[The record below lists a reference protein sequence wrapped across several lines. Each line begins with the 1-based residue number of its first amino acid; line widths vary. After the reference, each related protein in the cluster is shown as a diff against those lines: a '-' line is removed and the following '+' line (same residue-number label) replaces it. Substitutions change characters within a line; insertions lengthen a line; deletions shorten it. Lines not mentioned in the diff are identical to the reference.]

1 MAIGISSANPGMRAL
16 DAMRQEPLRRRERN
30 ETPGSRADEREP
42 APEPAPVEQAQP
54 SREAREPRLTVVEPL
69 QAPPRTVA
77 AYLGVQRA
85 TPADPGAGE
94 LVGIDIY
101 V

>member
-1 MAIGISSANPGMRAL
+1 MAIGVSSLNPGMRGL
-16 DAMRQEPLRRRERN
+16 DALRPEPLRRRERS
-30 ETPGSRADEREP
+30 EGPGSRSEEKDPAAEP
-42 APEPAPVEQAQP
+42 PRAPETQPA
-54 SREAREPRLTVVEPL
+54 REAREPRLTAVEPVDSL
-69 QAPPRTVA
+69 PRSVA

-85 TPADPGAGE
+85 TPIEPGAGE

>member
-1 MAIGISSANPGMRAL
+1 MAIGISPTNPGIRAL
-16 DAMRQEPLRRRERN
+16 DAMRQEPLRRRDRSEASGLAA
-30 ETPGSRADEREP
+30 EERERS
-42 APEPAPVEQAQP
+42 PEPSPIREP
-54 SREAREPRLTVVEPL
+54 SSAREAREPRLTVVEPL
-69 QAPPRTVA
+69 QSIPRSVS

-85 TPADPGAGE
+85 TPTDPGAGE

>member
-1 MAIGISSANPGMRAL
+1 MAIGVSSATTGMRGL
-16 DAMRQEPLRRRERN
+16 EAMRQEPLRRRERS
-30 ETPGSRADEREP
+30 EGPG
-42 APEPAPVEQAQP
+42 AQP
-54 SREAREPRLTVVEPL
+54 EEKEPLAESPRPAEPEAPREAREPRLTAVEPL
-69 QAPPRTVA
+69 ESLPRSVA

-85 TPADPGAGE
+85 TPTDPGAGE

>member
-1 MAIGISSANPGMRAL
+1 MAIGISPANSGMRAL
-16 DAMRQEPLRRRERN
+16 DAMRQEPLRRRDRSEA
-30 ETPGSRADEREP
+30 PGPAAEERERS
-42 APEPAPVEQAQP
+42 PEPSPATELP
-54 SREAREPRLTVVEPL
+54 SAREAREPRLTVVEPL
-69 QAPPRTVA
+69 QALPRSVS

-85 TPADPGAGE
+85 TPMDPGAGE

>member
-30 ETPGSRADEREP
+30 EAPGTRGDETEPAREP
-42 APEPAPVEQAQP
+42 VLPPEAEPA
-54 SREAREPRLTVVEPL
+54 REAREPRLTAVEPL
-69 QAPPRTVA
+69 QSLPRSVS